1 MFDNGDIKLNKLTN
15 FFSAAAT
22 KRPAITILVVLLLS
36 GFFGYM
42 ASQQEELNTSFGG
55 ELDTPEIK
63 AQTKLGEYFQT
74 SGSQSVFQI
83 ILSGDDVLTVDGY
96 LAWQELKQ
104 TVAQS
109 EIAPYLVSQPGQP
122 LIAGFF
128 APIDFAR
135 TYDYSIDINS
145 MNDEQF
151 KALYVK
157 ANSQMPPEFKA
168 FASALLS
175 ESYDEDAVTAS
186 AGLAIITVDSAKFVE
201 EYGLEAGAF
210 IEQPRMEVALNNSL
224 SEIQVGNVK
233 VSGFSFGLLFGDE
246 GEDFQQE
253 IGGLFAQ
260 AFVIILVVLSYI
272 FFMKSKLFSRKPLN
286 ILRRLIA
293 ISFMAFGIAGVI
305 SPLVSDLETPLLSW
319 MMLDDPLLGRMI
331 PLSVFTFGFLLNS
344 RRRSSSDLFLSLGAI
359 LLSIG
364 WMTGAGTI
372 LGPGYLDIIG
382 APNQVSQIAPII
394 LIGLGVDYAIH
405 FNSRYREEI
414 GSGNSIDGAT
424 SSTLKSVGIALTLAT
439 LATMVGFLTNIVS
452 PLPELKDFGIL
463 VSVGIF
469 FAFFLV
475 MTFVPAIRTLLDKRA
490 EKKEKI
496 DSEAF
501 TSSGDSVLNKISE
514 ASGIIPRKLKIVA
527 IGLLVTVSTYG
538 YISFT
543 NLETIFEFTDFLP
556 EDNPVVKT
564 LDLLSE
570 EFGGGFGETTSVLI
584 EGDDLAT
591 PEIHNALIAS
601 INNLSEKENIV
612 VYAGNVAAESV
623 LSSMGELLTPAAGP
637 PGAPA
642 GPPDVEL
649 ISSLVGYGVDLMSG
663 AEGLEGLKVKNTSD
677 VKGLYEFLA
686 AKDPEAFLA
695 YIYFDENNNV
705 TAQQV
710 RITTSAGS
718 LGAAQLRDDIYVA
731 FAPMINLGIDVAA
744 TNDAIVTQSVSDLIS
759 KSQFQSLI
767 FAILAS
773 MTFLIIYYFLDM
785 RRPFL
790 GVITIMPVIAIV
802 MGTYLGMYYL
812 DIPLNPVTSTLSGL
826 AIGIGVPFVIH
837 VTNRFRES
845 LSQGNNPIEAATKTL
860 KTTGGSL
867 FGSAFTTMAGFGIL
881 MTSTLK
887 PFQQMGQVV
896 VVALGFALVASILIL
911 PTMLV
916 FWANYHNKKTAK
928 SL

>member
-1 MFDNGDIKLNKLTN
+1 MKILTN
-15 FFSAAAT
+15 FFSSAAT
-22 KRPAITILVVLLLS
+22 KRPLVTILIVLLLT

-42 ASQQEELNTSFGG
+42 AGQSEELNTSFGG

-63 AQTKLGEYFQT
+63 AQGKLGEYFQT

-83 ILSGDDVLTVDGY
+83 IISGEDVLTVDGY
-96 LAWQELKQ
+96 LAWVEVQK
-104 TVAQS
+104 TIS
-109 EIAPYLVSQPGQP
+109 ESDLQPYLVSQPGQSSVQ
-122 LIAGFF
+122 GFF
-128 APIDFAR
+128 APV
-135 TYDYSIDINS
+135 DIAMSFNPMLN
-145 MNDEQF
+145 MNAIKAMDDVQF
-151 KALYVK
+151 KNLYNQ

-175 ESYDEDAVTAS
+175 ASYDEDKTSAS
-186 AGLAIITVDSAKFVE
+186 AGLAIVTVDTAKFVE
-201 EYGLEAGAF
+201 EYGFDGAF
-210 IEQPRMEVALNNSL
+210 IEQPKMEVALNKSL
-224 SEIQVGNVK
+224 SQIAVGNVK

-260 AFVIILVVLSYI
+260 AFAIILVVLSYI
-272 FFMKSKLFSRKPLN
+272 FFMKSSSFSRRPVNL
-286 ILRRLIA
+286 LRRLLALVLMIV
-293 ISFMAFGIAGVI
+293 GITGVV
-305 SPLVSDLETPLLSW
+305 LPLLSDIELAFLSW
-319 MMLDDPLLGRMI
+319 MQLDDPLLGRII
-331 PLSVFTFGFLLNS
+331 PLSIFTFGFLLNS
-344 RRRSSSDLFLSLGAI
+344 RRRTSSDLFLSLGAI

-364 WMTGAGTI
+364 WMQGAGTI

-414 GSGNSIDGAT
+414 GSGNTINGST
-424 SSTLKSVGIALTLAT
+424 SSTLNSVGIALTLAT
-439 LATMVGFLTNIVS
+439 LATIVGFLTNIVS

-475 MTFVPAIRTLLDKRA
+475 MTFVPAIRTLLDRRA

-514 ASGIIPRKLKIVA
+514 ASGIIPKKLKLIA
-527 IGLLVTVSTYG
+527 LALLVSVSSYG

-591 PEIHNALIAS
+591 VEVHNALIQS
-601 INNLSEKENIV
+601 INNLSDKENII
-612 VYAGNVAAESV
+612 VYAGNVAQESV
-623 LSSMGELLTPAAGP
+623 VGSLGQLLVPQSGP

-642 GPPDVEL
+642 GPPDMEL
-649 ISSLVGYGVDLMSG
+649 IGTLSSYGVDIMSG
-663 AEGLEGLKVKNTSD
+663 GQGLDALIVKTGGD
-677 VKGLYEFLA
+677 VQGLYEYLVGKDTETFLA
-686 AKDPEAFLA
+686 S
-695 YIYFDENNNV
+695 IYFDENSKV
-705 TAQQV
+705 TAAQV
-710 RITTSAGS
+710 RISTSAGS
-718 LGAAQLRDDIYVA
+718 LAAAQLRDDIYDA
-731 FAPMINLGIDVAA
+731 FKPMTDLGIDVAA

-759 KSQFQSLI
+759 QSQFQSLI

-773 MTFLIIYYFLDM
+773 MSFLIIYYFLDM

-790 GVITIMPVIAIV
+790 GVITILPVVAIV

-837 VTNRFRES
+837 VTNRFREV
-845 LSQGNNPIEAATKTL
+845 LIENKNPVEAAIITL

-911 PTMLV
+911 PTLLV
-916 FWANYHNKKTAK
+916 FWANYHNRKTAK